1 MPLQVLIAQGE
12 ADAYHASSSSGR
24 TALMEAAAIGK
35 CPCIQAL
42 VEEGGSDVNMANEL
56 RDGEHPLL
64 VAAAAGGWHSTAGR
78 DSACMVCHGWPSVCC
93 HLKGISLRRHTADS
107 SVGCAQQARTCP
119 PEQFPTS
126 LPDS

>member
-56 RDGEHPLL
+56 RDGGHPLL
-64 VAAAAGGWHSTAGR
+64 VAAAAGGWHSTAGG
-78 DSACMVCHGWPSVCC
+78 DSTWRFCHGSSNVCF
-93 HLKGISLRRHTADS
+93 HLQGVLIDPTYCSFPCWMFALPGFSRGTDLHT
-107 SVGCAQQARTCP
+107 
-119 PEQFPTS
+119 
-126 LPDS
+126 